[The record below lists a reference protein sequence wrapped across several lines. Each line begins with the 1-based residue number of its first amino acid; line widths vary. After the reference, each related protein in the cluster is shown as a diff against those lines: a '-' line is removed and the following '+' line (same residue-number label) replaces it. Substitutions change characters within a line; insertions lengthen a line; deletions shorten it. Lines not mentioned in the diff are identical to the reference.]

1 MNLDQ
6 TVGHE
11 LVWRQP
17 ETFRRFYQLTC
28 NGSEVATVRFEK
40 RSGLLATEECGQ
52 RKWTF
57 RRTGFLATRVSIR
70 QAGAETDLATFTP
83 SWTDRGSLV
92 FSSGR
97 RYQLLPTNFWATE
110 WSFQPEGESPVVTL
124 SGPHGF
130 FKQSGNTRA
139 APSAAASPE
148 TPVMLLLIWY
158 LRILMNDDAAA
169 GTLVVAC
176 SG

>member
-6 TVGHE
+6 TVGRE
-11 LVWRQP
+11 LEWRQP

-28 NGSEVATVRFEK
+28 NGSEVATLRFEK
-40 RSGLLATEECGQ
+40 RSGLLATGECGNG
-52 RKWTF
+52 KWTF
-57 RRTGFLATRVSIR
+57 KRTGFLSQRVSVCE
-70 QAGAETDLATFTP
+70 AGSDTDLAIFTR
-83 SWTDRGSLV
+83 SWNGKGSLV

-97 RYQLLPTNFWATE
+97 RYQLRPTNFWATE
-110 WSFQPEGESPVVTL
+110 WAFQSEGESPVVTV

-130 FKQSGNTRA
+130 FKQGGNTRA
-139 APSAAASPE
+139 APSAAGSPE
-148 TPVMLLLIWY
+148 TPLLLLLIWY

-169 GTLVVAC
+169 GTVVVAC

>member
-28 NGSEVATVRFEK
+28 NGSELATVRFEK
-40 RSGLLATEECGQ
+40 RSGLLATAECGQ

-92 FSSGR
+92 LARDAVTNCCRRISGR
-97 RYQLLPTNFWATE
+97 RNGHSSPRVRVR
-110 WSFQPEGESPVVTL
+110 WSLSPALMV
-124 SGPHGF
+124 S
-130 FKQSGNTRA
+130 SSRA
-139 APSAAASPE
+139 A
-148 TPVMLLLIWY
+148 TPGQRHPPLH
-158 LRILMNDDAAA
+158 RPRHP
-169 GTLVVAC
+169 
-176 SG
+176 